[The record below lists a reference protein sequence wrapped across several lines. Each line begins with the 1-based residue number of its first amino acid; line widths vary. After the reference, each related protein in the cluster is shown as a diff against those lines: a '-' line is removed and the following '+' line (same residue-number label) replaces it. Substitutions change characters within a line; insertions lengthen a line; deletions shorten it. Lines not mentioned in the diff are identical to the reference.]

1 VTSMRAQ
8 VGRLVRPHHGAVE
21 AAALVGMYGLYE
33 LCRGFADGSWVLAQR
48 NAEEI
53 VRFERDLGMFWE
65 WDVQQWASQL
75 PLLPVLL
82 GLAYV
87 GLHVGGTI
95 LALVW
100 VHRHHREHFALL
112 RTVIVA
118 ASAFALVVYVVF
130 PTAPPRLAA
139 GLGFAD
145 TVTDHA
151 GINLNST
158 LLGELYNPI
167 AAVPSLHFGYALVV
181 GFAVA
186 ALARRRAV
194 RALGAAYPIA
204 MLFVIVATGNHFWLD
219 AVAGG
224 AVVLVAWLL
233 ARVLIEPAPAEHPA
247 YAAAAST

>member
-1 VTSMRAQ
+1 MRAQ

-33 LCRGFADGSWVLAQR
+33 LCRGFAAGSWMLAQQ
-48 NAEEI
+48 NADEI
-53 VRFERDLGMFWE
+53 VRFESDLGMFWE
-65 WDVQQWASQL
+65 WDVQQWASGL
-75 PLLPVLL
+75 PVLPVLL
-82 GLAYV
+82 GLAYI

-100 VHRHHREHFALL
+100 VHRRHREYFALL

-118 ASAFALVVYVVF
+118 ASALALVVYVVF
-130 PTAPPRLAA
+130 PTAPPRLA

-151 GINLNST
+151 GINLNSA

-186 ALARRRAV
+186 ALARPRAV
-194 RALGAAYPIA
+194 RVLGAAYPVA

-224 AVVLVAWLL
+224 AVVVVAWLL
-233 ARVLIEPAPAEHPA
+233 ARALVAPAEAERPS
-247 YAAAAST
+247 YATAAST

>member
-1 VTSMRAQ
+1 MRAQ

-21 AAALVGMYGLYE
+21 TAALVAMYGLYE
-33 LCRGFADGSWVLAQR
+33 LCRGFADGSFALAQQ
-48 NAEEI
+48 NAAEI

-65 WDVQQWASQL
+65 WDVQQWASRL
-75 PLLPVLL
+75 PGLPVLL
-82 GLAYV
+82 GLAYI

-95 LALVW
+95 LALIW
-100 VHRHHREHFALL
+100 VHRRHWEHFALL

-130 PTAPPRLAA
+130 PTAPPRLA

-151 GINLNST
+151 GINLNSA

-181 GFAVA
+181 GFAVT
-186 ALARRRAV
+186 ALARRRTV
-194 RALGAAYPIA
+194 RALGAAYPVA

-233 ARVLIEPAPAEHPA
+233 ARALIEPARSDLNPGLDVARA
-247 YAAAAST
+247 

>member
-1 VTSMRAQ
+1 VGNMRAR
-8 VGRLVRPHHGAVE
+8 VGRLVEPHHGAVE
-21 AAALVGMYGLYE
+21 TAALLSLYGLYE
-33 LCRGFADGSWVLAQR
+33 LCRGIADGSWDLAQR
-48 NAEEI
+48 NAAEI
-53 VRFERDLGMFWE
+53 VRFESGIGMFWE
-65 WDVQQWASQL
+65 WDVQQWATRL

-82 GLAYV
+82 GLAYI

-95 LALVW
+95 VALVW
-100 VHRHHREHFALL
+100 VHRRHREHFALL

-118 ASAFALVVYVVF
+118 ASGLALVVYVIY
-130 PTAPPRLAA
+130 PTAPPRLA

-181 GFAVA
+181 GVAVA

-194 RALGAAYPIA
+194 RMLGVAYPAA

-219 AVAGG
+219 AAAGG

-233 ARVLIEPAPAEHPA
+233 ARAVIAPDADLHGRRLDVVRA
-247 YAAAAST
+247 

>member
-1 VTSMRAQ
+1 MRAQ

-21 AAALVGMYGLYE
+21 AAALFGMYGLYE
-33 LCRGFADGSWVLAQR
+33 LCRGFADGSWALAQR
-48 NAEEI
+48 NADEI

-65 WDVQQWASQL
+65 WDVQQWAARL

-82 GLAYV
+82 GLAYI

-100 VHRHHREHFALL
+100 VHRNHREHFALL

-118 ASAFALVVYVVF
+118 ASALALVVYVVF
-130 PTAPPRLAA
+130 PTAPPRLA

-151 GINLNST
+151 GINMNSA

-233 ARVLIEPAPAEHPA
+233 ARAVIEPKAERRS